1 MKLLLTVLLLTG
13 CGAYE
18 QKGCYL
24 KGKNCASTKQG
35 EPGKDGESV
44 TGPAGQSTVGTPG
57 RDGESV
63 VGPRG
68 ERGESVTGAQGIPG
82 ESIVGPAGR
91 DGRDGDSIIGPRGET
106 GDVGP
111 VGPAGNDAI
120 IEVIDPCGPNP
131 DGPDEV
137 LFRLS
142 SGEIVAWYKNL
153 GLSVLGDGS
162 YITTDN
168 QRCYFSIHNNITTW

>member
-1 MKLLLTVLLLTG
+1 MAGGKGDAGDTG
-13 CGAYE
+13 QAG
-18 QKGCYL
+18 
-24 KGKNCASTKQG
+24 
-35 EPGKDGESV
+35 P
-44 TGPAGQSTVGTPG
+44 TGP
-57 RDGESV
+57 

-68 ERGESVTGAQGIPG
+68 EAGDT
-82 ESIVGPAGR
+82 IVGPAG
-91 DGRDGDSIIGPRGET
+91 
-106 GDVGP
+106 
-111 VGPAGNDAI
+111 ADAI

-153 GLSVLGDGS
+153 GLSVLGDGN